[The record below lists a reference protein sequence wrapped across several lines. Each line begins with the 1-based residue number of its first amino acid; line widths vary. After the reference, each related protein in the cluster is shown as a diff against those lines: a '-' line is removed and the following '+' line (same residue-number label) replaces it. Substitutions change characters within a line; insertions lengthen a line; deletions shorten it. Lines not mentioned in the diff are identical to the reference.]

1 MDFKV
6 KQDSGEHHQ
15 AYSRL
20 IIRLYLSS
28 PDASWY
34 DSRTKILFLEYLNLY
49 RSVRLGNDQF
59 QLLNDKLEVADAI
72 FSHLLLDQK
81 TDRENLCQKKAIN
94 SLHDVGGPLVVHSVL
109 ITITYSE
116 T

>member
-1 MDFKV
+1 M
-6 KQDSGEHHQ
+6 
-15 AYSRL
+15 RL
-20 IIRLYLSS
+20 GTTLEPEYF
-28 PDASWY
+28 
-34 DSRTKILFLEYLNLY
+34 FLEYLNLY
-49 RSVRLGNDQF
+49 RSVRLEGNNQF